1 MRYKILKTRLKVNRH
16 LGLILVFLLA
26 LAVNCLA
33 ATEVVKIVDPD
44 NGPGT
49 DYTSLS
55 AWEAGEQGNL
65 VDDDKIA
72 IAKCRNTGGSAD
84 TTALE
89 IRGWTTDTDHYIKI
103 WTDPNEG
110 YRHDGTAGTGY
121 RLDITDGSQVI
132 YIRESHVKIFGLELT
147 GSGTEYGFY
156 AAAWE
161 SIDDIELAYNLIHDL
176 GGTDA
181 SSGGI
186 TFGTS
191 TRYISNLKFYNN
203 IIYNIGGSGF
213 HSKSAS
219 SNSGNIFN
227 NTIFNCN
234 KSNNVWEAGI
244 RDESGQFVFKNNAVF
259 DSGNKDYYGNEA
271 TQNGGSNNASSDDTG
286 NSGLQNLSSSNQF
299 VDTTDGSEDLH
310 LKSGADLIDAGTDL
324 SSYFTD
330 DIDGDTR
337 SGTWDIGADEYVSAA
352 APTKV
357 QVIII
362 SKNNLGRR

>member
-33 ATEVVKIVDPD
+33 TTEVVKIVDPD
-44 NGPGT
+44 NGAGT

-55 AWEAGEQGNL
+55 AWEAGEQKDL
-65 VDDDKIA
+65 VTADEIA

-89 IRGWTTDTDHYIKI
+89 IRGWTTDADHYIKI
-103 WTDPNEG
+103 WTDPNED

-121 RLDITDGSQVI
+121 RLDITDGSEVI

-156 AAAWE
+156 MANWE
-161 SIDDIELAYNLIHDL
+161 DIDDIELAYNLIHDL
-176 GGTDA
+176 GGTSNYSA
-181 SSGGI
+181 GLVIRSNS
-186 TFGTS
+186 
-191 TRYISNLKFYNN
+191 YYVSNLKFYNN

-213 HSKSAS
+213 WCDSNNAS
-219 SNSGNIFN
+219 NNGNVFN
-227 NTIFNCN
+227 NTIFECN
-234 KSNNVWEAGI
+234 KSNSSYRAGI
-244 RDESGQFVFKNNAVF
+244 HDDSGQFVFKNNASF
-259 DSGNKDYYGNEA
+259 DNGYKDYYGNEA
-271 TQNGGSNNASSDDTG
+271 TQNGSSNNASSDSTG
-286 NSGLQNLSSSNQF
+286 SSGLQNLSSSNQF
-299 VDTTDGSEDLH
+299 VNTTDGSEDLH

-352 APTKV
+352 VPTKV

-362 SKNNLGRR
+362 SKSK